1 MLNSKKNL
9 SQLAAGAAICSFAI
23 AGIFVPSAARAASLV
38 TGFTPSG
45 GAVEPGNYDVFL
57 DAGDPLHID
66 VTVTV
71 PATPSKLDLFL
82 LEDLSGSFGDDL
94 PVIKTLVPN
103 LVSAI
108 TGVVSDT
115 LFGVGSFVDKPI
127 SPFGSAFSGDYVYRT
142 DLALTANTGL
152 LQTTLNGLTIK
163 GGNDEPES
171 QLEALLQT
179 AVRATSEVGFRND
192 AFKVVVL
199 STDATYHL
207 AGDFASVPPNNG
219 DAILDGSPEGTGEDY
234 PSIAQLKNA
243 LQAANIIP
251 IFAVTTNVISTYE
264 DLVAQLG
271 FGSVVQLSSNS
282 SNLVTAI
289 TNGLSDVFRDI
300 TLTAVGD
307 DFGYVKSI
315 TPGVFTDVPEGD
327 SRTFK
332 VELLADGVDDA
343 NDTLSLVAPGFGTT
357 LVNVTVSDTTT
368 VPEPTTILGL
378 LAFGAVG
385 ASTALKR
392 KQKTVATV

>member
-9 SQLAAGAAICSFAI
+9 SQLAARAAVCSFAI

-94 PVIKTLVPN
+94 NVIKTLVPN
-103 LVSAI
+103 LVTSI
-108 TGVVSDT
+108 TGIVSDT
-115 LFGVGSFVDKPI
+115 FFGVGSYVDKPI
-127 SPFGSAFSGDYVYRT
+127 SPFGFSGDYVYRT
-142 DLALTANTGL
+142 DLALTADTGL
-152 LQTTLNGLTIK
+152 LQTTVNGLTIRN
-163 GGNDEPES
+163 GGDFPES

-179 AVRATSEVGFRND
+179 AVRATGEVGFRND

-199 STDATYHL
+199 STDATYHK
-207 AGDFASVPPNNG
+207 AGDFASRPPNDG

-234 PSIAQLKNA
+234 PSIAQVKNA

-289 TNGLSDVFRDI
+289 TSGLSDVFRDI
-300 TLTAVGD
+300 TLNVEGD
-307 DFGYVKSI
+307 DFGYVQSI

-357 LVNVTVSDTTT
+357 LVNVTVSDTTS
-368 VPEPTTILGL
+368 VPEPTTMLGL

-392 KQKTVATV
+392 KQKAVATV